1 MSYFDTFMPRMW
13 YFPHP
18 RVADLGLFTTLAR
31 SANSAWSG
39 PMSRGA
45 TVRVQ
50 HLGLVNGSVEVR
62 KGVEE
67 IFQGDDPTVKS
78 WSEHS
83 SQEGFWYFWWF

>member
-1 MSYFDTFMPRMW
+1 
-13 YFPHP
+13 
-18 RVADLGLFTTLAR
+18 
-31 SANSAWSG
+31 
-39 PMSRGA
+39 MSRGA